1 MRALA
6 PSLQCFFKN
15 HIKVG
20 EGLNLVLSGRQEH
33 AQHRTQGIAGRY
45 LSIHRETHGDPA
57 VTPAVTPPSQRP
69 APWPPAPHR
78 AAVTAAA
85 RPPTPRPTARGQ
97 EPAALLPQ
105 SGDHRDTVSGADRG
119 LGRACGRLRD
129 PRPERLPAGMTAGRG
144 ACDPRRDP
152 RASGEERSREGAQ
165 EPGFKPQRP
174 EFTYQSATFASG
186 NLLPDKPMF
195 PPEVKLEEW
204 GLLWPN
210 RTYVAIG
217 VSIPKRHLGS
227 LRPLQKEERHRHGK
241 SHDGR
246 DTAKPRGSLKPPET
260 EGIRKDPPLES
271 QHFQLLFFFF

>member
-1 MRALA
+1 MLLLPIMRALA

-105 SGDHRDTVSGADRG
+105 SGDHGDTVSGADRG

-129 PRPERLPAGMTAGRG
+129 PRPERLPAGVTAGRG

-186 NLLPDKPMF
+186 NLLP
-195 PPEVKLEEW
+195 
-204 GLLWPN
+204 G
-210 RTYVAIG
+210 
-217 VSIPKRHLGS
+217 
-227 LRPLQKEERHRHGK
+227 
-241 SHDGR
+241 
-246 DTAKPRGSLKPPET
+246 
-260 EGIRKDPPLES
+260 
-271 QHFQLLFFFF
+271 